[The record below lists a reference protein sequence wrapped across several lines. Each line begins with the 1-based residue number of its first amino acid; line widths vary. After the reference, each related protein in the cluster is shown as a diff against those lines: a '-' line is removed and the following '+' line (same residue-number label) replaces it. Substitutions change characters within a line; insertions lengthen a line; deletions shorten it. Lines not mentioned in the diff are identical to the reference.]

1 MFVAGK
7 STPKIGEIRFGY
19 ASDDESRLSTHKYV
33 GVHPYLVVSNNTYNK
48 TSGQCEVIPFT
59 TKRIGK
65 YNPVH
70 VEYKAGEVSGLV
82 KDSTLIIEGRDTL
95 LNCQLSE
102 PVGEF
107 TEDNWERV
115 VEAMKVQCPF
125 LRKESTGGPVLT
137 IA

>member
-107 TEDNWERV
+107 TEDNWGRV

-125 LRKESTGGPVLT
+125 LRKEPTDGPVLT

>member
-7 STPKIGEIRFGY
+7 SIPKIGEIRFGY

-70 VEYKAGEVSGLV
+70 IEYKAGV
-82 KDSTLIIEGRDTL
+82 K
-95 LNCQLSE
+95 
-102 PVGEF
+102 
-107 TEDNWERV
+107 TED
-115 VEAMKVQCPF
+115 
-125 LRKESTGGPVLT
+125 LSKE
-137 IA
+137 